1 MDIDK
6 QTQKYTWKGILWWS
20 SGWDSHLSLPK
31 AQVQSLVG
39 ELRVH
44 QLQGTANFFFF
55 SRVWKTKGIR
65 ITKTPFKEKN
75 QFGRRGLA
83 DSKTYHMGPPWRSS
97 G

>member
-1 MDIDK
+1 ME
-6 QTQKYTWKGILWWS
+6 GN
-20 SGWDSHLSLPK
+20 
-31 AQVQSLVG
+31 SLVVQWLG
-39 ELRVH
+39 LSSLTAKGPSSIPGR
-44 QLQGTANFFFF
+44 GTKSPPAAGYSQFFFF